1 MKSDDDGSTVRPI
14 GRGRGRVPQRDGG
27 DNIPDDGW
35 TATFVPPTIDLNFNE
50 DGTGL
55 MNIP

>member
-35 TATFVPPTIDLNFNE
+35 TATFVPPTIDLNHSKVQYWR
-50 DGTGL
+50 
-55 MNIP
+55 